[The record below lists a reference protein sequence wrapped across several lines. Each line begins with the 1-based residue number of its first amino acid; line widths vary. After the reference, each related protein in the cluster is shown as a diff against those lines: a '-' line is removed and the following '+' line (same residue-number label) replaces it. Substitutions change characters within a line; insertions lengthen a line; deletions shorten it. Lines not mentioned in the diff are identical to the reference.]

1 MTQPV
6 SIVTAS
12 AAYEQ
17 WLATQIPVIKADVK
31 LKHAAMAEDPFS
43 FMRATYY
50 RWAQLWPVVCQ
61 QWAGG
66 PRLPCVGDLHVENF
80 GTWRDAEGRLVWG
93 VNDFDECG
101 TLPFANDAVRLAT
114 SALLAIRQDHLRLTP
129 RKACD
134 AIWQGYTKS
143 LKTGGS
149 AFVLEEEHAW
159 LRKIALGVL
168 RNPTAF
174 WNKLAHW
181 QTITS
186 KTPAAVLKVL
196 RTALPQGATNL
207 RIVHRQ
213 AGLGSLGRPRY
224 TAICDLD
231 GAKIARE
238 AKAIV
243 ANGADWRTAAP
254 AAQPE
259 HMRKMIAHPL
269 RGPDP
274 FNYVNSH
281 WIVRRLS
288 PDCSRVELSQLPD
301 SRDEEALLYSMGWET
316 ANIHLA
322 SSRTR
327 KSLEKAVSK
336 MSSKWL
342 SKAAVA
348 MTEATLADWKAW
360 KKQKRD

>member
-1 MTQPV
+1 MASPD

-12 AAYEQ
+12 SDYEQ
-17 WLATQIPVIKADVK
+17 WLATQVIVNKAD
-31 LKHAAMAEDPFS
+31 LSAKHVAMAKDPFS

-50 RWAQLWPVVCQ
+50 RWAQLWPVVCKE
-61 QWAGG
+61 WTAA
-66 PRLPCVGDLHVENF
+66 PRLPSVGDLHLENF

-93 VNDFDECG
+93 INDFDECG
-101 TLPFANDAVRLAT
+101 TLSFANDAVRLAT
-114 SALLAIRQDHLRLTP
+114 SALLAIRQDHLDLTP
-129 RKACD
+129 RKACE
-134 AIWQGYTKS
+134 AIWQGYIKS

-149 AFVLEEEHAW
+149 AFVLEEDHAW
-159 LRKIALGVL
+159 LRKLSVGVL

-174 WNKLAHW
+174 WTKMAGC
-181 QTITS
+181 
-186 KTPAAVLKVL
+186 KTVADVPADVLKTL
-196 RTALPQGATNL
+196 HSALPQGVSNL

-243 ANGADWRTAAP
+243 SNGAEWRSAAP
-254 AAQPE
+254 DAQPS
-259 HMRKMIAHPL
+259 HMAKLIAHPL

-274 FNYVNSH
+274 FNFVTGR

-288 PDCSRVELSQLPD
+288 PHCSRIELTDLPKE
-301 SRDEEALLYSMGWET
+301 RDEEALLYAMGWET
-316 ANIHLA
+316 ANVHLGA
-322 SSRTR
+322 ARSR
-327 KSLEKAVSK
+327 KSLEIAVEK
-336 MSSKWL
+336 LGDKWL
-342 SKAAVA
+342 AKAASA

-360 KKQKRD
+360 KKRKQG